1 MGIRNFRERVY
12 QAVSCELGG
21 ILVAAPLY
29 ALVAGAGAQDSLLLI
44 FAVSVVA
51 TLWVLIHNA
60 MFDVVEWRLAHR
72 SASDRPQTWRIVH
85 AFSLEATLMILTV
98 PVVMVMGGHGF
109 IEAVL
114 LDIGL
119 TFVYLIYAYVF
130 HMAYDWVRPVR

>member
-72 SASDRPQTWRIVH
+72 SASDRPQAWRIVH